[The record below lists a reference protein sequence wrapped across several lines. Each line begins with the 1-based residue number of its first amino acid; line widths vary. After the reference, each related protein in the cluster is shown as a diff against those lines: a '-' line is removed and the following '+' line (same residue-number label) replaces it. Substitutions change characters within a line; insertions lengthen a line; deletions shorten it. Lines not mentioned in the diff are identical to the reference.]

1 MSWAPRAVA
10 GRPYPKE
17 RVRMKLSDGKV
28 ELVRRHNKAVY
39 QDGNR
44 IVKVFNDQKPAS
56 DVFNEA
62 LNLARVAETG
72 LRVPKPVEVS
82 QVSDGE
88 WDGSWAL
95 ATEYIPGRDLETV
108 AAEDIPEHRSKHL
121 EEFVTLQVEF
131 QKVDA
136 PLLNRQKDKLA
147 RMVKSV
153 QGIDPSVRYDLE
165 MRIRGMKSGFKVSHG
180 DFIPS
185 NVIIPDD
192 GSAPYVCDWAHVT
205 AGLPEVDAAT
215 TYLLF
220 CVSDRD
226 HAEEYLDVYSK
237 KSDTPKQVIMQW
249 VPVVAAAE
257 LARGRRENEEFL
269 KGWIDASNDYL

>member
-1 MSWAPRAVA
+1 
-10 GRPYPKE
+10 
-17 RVRMKLSDGKV
+17 MKLSDSKV

-56 DVFNEA
+56 DIFNEA

-72 LRVPKPVEVS
+72 LRVPKPLEVS
-82 QVSDGE
+82 QVKEGE
-88 WDGSWAL
+88 WEGSWAL
-95 ATEYIPGRDLETV
+95 ATEYVPGRTL
-108 AAEDIPEHRSKHL
+108 AEIADDDIPERRPTYL
-121 EEFVTLQVEF
+121 EQFVDLQIEF

-136 PLLNRQKDKLA
+136 PLLNRQKDKLQ
-147 RMVKSV
+147 RMVSSV
-153 QGIDPSVRYDLE
+153 KTIDPSVRYDLE
-165 MRIRGMKSGFKVSHG
+165 IRIRGMKSGYKVSHG
-180 DFIPS
+180 DFNPT

-220 CVSDRD
+220 AVDDPD
-226 HAEEYLDVYSK
+226 HAKDYLALYSK
-237 KSDTPKQVIMQW
+237 RADIPQQVIMQW

-257 LARGRRENEEFL
+257 LSRGRQEKEEFL
-269 KGWIDASNDYL
+269 KGWIDAVFDYE